1 MKQATFFGILNFP
14 IKNETFKIFANIFKR
29 PISISLTTEWYQRIK
44 SVKLNNK
51 TTHLTKKAYNQN
63 EPRRSSIR
71 STTMSRSWKV
81 RMQGQTPL
89 HSPQAESFLP
99 AATRRKKRRKGKRKK
114 EAERRRAK
122 RKREEEKERKRD
134 GGARNNGRG
143 WTICHSANVP
153 REGSPGI
160 RMYSKETTNS
170 QPPIWSETNTGN
182 GLYSSIGS
190 SSNIF
195 GRSLAFTRSTKPSRV
210 CRPSCRVSFAF
221 LLALRTR

>member
-1 MKQATFFGILNFP
+1 MKQATFFGILNFLL
-14 IKNETFKIFANIFKR
+14 KNETFKIFANIFKR

-122 RKREEEKERKRD
+122 KNAKKRKRERETEEHEITAVA
-134 GGARNNGRG
+134 GPFV
-143 WTICHSANVP
+143 TP
-153 REGSPGI
+153 R
-160 RMYSKETTNS
+160 T
-170 QPPIWSETNTGN
+170 
-182 GLYSSIGS
+182 
-190 SSNIF
+190 
-195 GRSLAFTRSTKPSRV
+195 SLAKG
-210 CRPSCRVSFAF
+210 RPGSECIPRRPRTASLQFGPRRTQVTACT
-221 LLALRTR
+221 LR

>member
-99 AATRRKKRRKGKRKK
+99 AATRRKKRRKGEGQK
-114 EAERRRAK
+114 ENAKK
-122 RKREEEKERKRD
+122 RKRERETEEHEITAVA
-134 GGARNNGRG
+134 GPFV
-143 WTICHSANVP
+143 TP
-153 REGSPGI
+153 R
-160 RMYSKETTNS
+160 T
-170 QPPIWSETNTGN
+170 
-182 GLYSSIGS
+182 
-190 SSNIF
+190 
-195 GRSLAFTRSTKPSRV
+195 SLAKGRPGSECIPRRPRTASLQFGSRRTQV
-210 CRPSCRVSFAF
+210 TACT
-221 LLALRTR
+221 LR

>member
-1 MKQATFFGILNFP
+1 MSPVALPSVQRPCREAGRSGCKDRLLCTLHKPNRFSRRRRGG
-14 IKNETFKIFANIFKR
+14 KR
-29 PISISLTTEWYQRIK
+29 GGKEK
-44 SVKLNNK
+44 
-51 TTHLTKKAYNQN
+51 
-63 EPRRSSIR
+63 
-71 STTMSRSWKV
+71 
-81 RMQGQTPL
+81 G
-89 HSPQAESFLP
+89 
-99 AATRRKKRRKGKRKK
+99 KKRRKGEGQK
-114 EAERRRAK
+114 
-122 RKREEEKERKRD
+122 KREEEEERKRD